1 MKRYIDKHFA
11 SSSLSIDV
19 LSKELGY
26 SNSYIFAILRKQGT
40 SFTRL
45 LTTRRMEEAK
55 RLLADPNNKLAQIA
69 HEIGYEDPYYFSHC
83 FKKYF
88 GVSPQEYRKK

>member
-1 MKRYIDKHFA
+1 
-11 SSSLSIDV
+11 
-19 LSKELGY
+19 
-26 SNSYIFAILRKQGT
+26 
-40 SFTRL
+40 
-45 LTTRRMEEAK
+45 MEEAK